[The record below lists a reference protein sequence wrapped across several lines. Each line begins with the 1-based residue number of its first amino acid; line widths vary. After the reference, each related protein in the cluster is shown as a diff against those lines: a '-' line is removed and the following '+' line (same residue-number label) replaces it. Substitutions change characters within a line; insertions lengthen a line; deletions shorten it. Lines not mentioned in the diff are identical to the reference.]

1 MKYPKVTVH
10 TLTRENF
17 YHTLLL
23 LDTRILS
30 QQNSQ
35 LFKFELSWLFKDG
48 FYDMVTYGRKRK
60 EVQHRWKYGKIKL
73 DPYAGILE
81 DGLKT

>member
-1 MKYPKVTVH
+1 MEWEMKYPKVTVH

-30 QQNSQ
+30 QQNS
-35 LFKFELSWLFKDG
+35 
-48 FYDMVTYGRKRK
+48 
-60 EVQHRWKYGKIKL
+60 
-73 DPYAGILE
+73 
-81 DGLKT
+81 